1 MGKNFKKSPIPNPGL
16 GALEI
21 ALWLRPRA
29 ISRASGCK
37 INASAN
43 FLVLGWRIFQF
54 FPFLGSVLSHSQH
67 IIDRKM
73 VRGVAIVGSVDI
85 GARHDALLSGKS
97 ER

>member
-1 MGKNFKKSPIPNPGL
+1 MGKNFKKSQIPNPGL
-16 GALEI
+16 EALEV
-21 ALWLRPRA
+21 ALRLRPWA

-73 VRGVAIVGSVDI
+73 VRGVAIVGSVDV